1 MIKVIDMVENI
12 LKAFKSM
19 LTENTWMDDES
30 KEKALEKADYIKS
43 QIGYPDVFDNEEY
56 LNSNFNVSLKKY
68 KRFFS

>member
-1 MIKVIDMVENI
+1 MTENI
-12 LKAFKSM
+12 MSEFKII
-19 LTENTWMDDES
+19 LEDLEWMDDES

-68 KRFFS
+68 KRFN